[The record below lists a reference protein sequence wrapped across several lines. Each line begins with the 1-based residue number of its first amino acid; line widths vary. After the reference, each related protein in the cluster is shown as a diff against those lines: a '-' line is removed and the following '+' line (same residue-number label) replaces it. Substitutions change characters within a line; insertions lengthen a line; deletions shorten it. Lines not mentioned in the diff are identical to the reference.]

1 MYMNFLVK
9 IPTGENG
16 ITIKNIKGTT
26 YVYYAYERK
35 YDPDKKYSVPKTTS
49 IGRRDDEHLDMMYPN
64 ANYMKFFP
72 DIEIPEELEG
82 DTSRSSCLNV
92 GAFFVIRKIIASYH
106 IDEMVN
112 RIVGKDAGLF
122 LDLAAYSILTENN
135 AGQYYPDYA
144 YKHPLFTKGMHVY
157 SDSKISDFLGQ
168 DMTDARIAFLN
179 EWNKNRDHRSKIYV
193 SYDSTNKHC
202 QAGDI
207 DLAEIGHEKD
217 KQDKPIFN
225 YAIAYDRNNNEPLFY
240 EDYPGSINDV
250 SQHQYMLEKV
260 EGYGYKNI
268 GFILDR
274 GYFSEANIHYMDH
287 HGYGFVIMVKGMKDL
302 VSELV
307 LKHRGSFEQS
317 RANSIRSY
325 KVNGMT
331 VKMQL
336 FPSDE
341 KDRYFHIYYNDRKH
355 AAEREN
361 VERKIDRIVEFLEKN
376 RGKKIPP
383 SPNIEKYFKLE
394 IYNKGKEDERLLA
407 WRERTD
413 VIDREIA
420 LCGYFVLI
428 TSESMTA
435 EEAINL
441 YKSRDV
447 SEKLFR
453 GDKSYMGAR
462 AERVYGNES
471 LETKLFIEFIALII
485 RNKIYTCL
493 KDEVKESGQKEN
505 YMTVPAALKELEK
518 IEMIKSS
525 DNTYRIDHAV
535 SATQKAILKAFGM
548 NAADIKTLGRALGED
563 LKNVIVKA
571 NAERED

>member
-1 MYMNFLVK
+1 M
-9 IPTGENG
+9 
-16 ITIKNIKGTT
+16 
-26 YVYYAYERK
+26 
-35 YDPDKKYSVPKTTS
+35 
-49 IGRRDDEHLDMMYPN
+49 EH
-64 ANYMKFFP
+64 
-72 DIEIPEELEG
+72 
-82 DTSRSSCLNV
+82 
-92 GAFFVIRKIIASYH
+92 
-106 IDEMVN
+106 
-112 RIVGKDAGLF
+112 GK
-122 LDLAAYSILTENN
+122 
-135 AGQYYPDYA
+135 
-144 YKHPLFTKGMHVY
+144 
-157 SDSKISDFLGQ
+157 
-168 DMTDARIAFLN
+168 
-179 EWNKNRDHRSKIYV
+179 V

-207 DLAEIGHEKD
+207 DLAEMGHEKD

-225 YAIAYDRNNNEPLFY
+225 YAVAYDRNNNEPLFY

-250 SQHQYMLEKV
+250 SQLQYMLEKV
-260 EGYGYKNI
+260 EGYGYRNI

-287 HGYGFVIMVKGMKDL
+287 HGYGFVIMVKGMKVL
-302 VSELV
+302 VSDLV
-307 LKHRGSFEQS
+307 LKYKGSFEQN

-376 RGKKIPP
+376 RGKKIPK

-394 IYNKGKEDERLLA
+394 IYNEGKEDERLLA

-428 TSESMTA
+428 TSESMTE

-505 YMTVPAALKELEK
+505 YMIVPAALKELEK

-563 LKNVIVKA
+563 LKKVSVKA
-571 NAERED
+571 NVDRED

>member
-1 MYMNFLVK
+1 M
-9 IPTGENG
+9 
-16 ITIKNIKGTT
+16 
-26 YVYYAYERK
+26 
-35 YDPDKKYSVPKTTS
+35 
-49 IGRRDDEHLDMMYPN
+49 
-64 ANYMKFFP
+64 
-72 DIEIPEELEG
+72 
-82 DTSRSSCLNV
+82 
-92 GAFFVIRKIIASYH
+92 IRKIIASYH
-106 IDEMVN
+106 IDEMIG

-157 SDSKISDFLGQ
+157 SDSKVSDFIGQ
-168 DMTDARIAFLN
+168 DMTGARIAFLN
-179 EWNKNRDHRSKIYV
+179 EWNKSRNHRSKIYV

-207 DLAEIGHEKD
+207 DLAKIGHEKD

-225 YAIAYDRNNNEPLFY
+225 CTVAYDRNNNEPLFY
-240 EDYPGSINDV
+240 EGYPGSINDV
-250 SQHQYMLEKV
+250 SQLQYMLEKV

-302 VSELV
+302 VSALV
-307 LKHRGSFEQS
+307 LKHKGSFEQS
-317 RANSIRSY
+317 RANSIKSY
-325 KVNGMT
+325 KVNGVI

-376 RGKKIPP
+376 RGKKIPK

-394 IYNKGKEDERLLA
+394 IYNEGKEDERLLA

-435 EEAINL
+435 EEA
-441 YKSRDV
+441 
-447 SEKLFR
+447 
-453 GDKSYMGAR
+453 
-462 AERVYGNES
+462 
-471 LETKLFIEFIALII
+471 
-485 RNKIYTCL
+485 
-493 KDEVKESGQKEN
+493 KESGRKEN

-548 NAADIKTLGRALGED
+548 NATFSLAFFGSSLVVFKYYFHYGMKEFFLDHLKYLLITVAIGTVVYTICGAVVLQSIVITLLIKSIMCFSLTFLLYWLILRKFSNYNETITW
-563 LKNVIVKA
+563 LKKVLKA
-571 NAERED
+571 KC

>member
-1 MYMNFLVK
+1 
-9 IPTGENG
+9 
-16 ITIKNIKGTT
+16 
-26 YVYYAYERK
+26 
-35 YDPDKKYSVPKTTS
+35 
-49 IGRRDDEHLDMMYPN
+49 
-64 ANYMKFFP
+64 
-72 DIEIPEELEG
+72 
-82 DTSRSSCLNV
+82 
-92 GAFFVIRKIIASYH
+92 
-106 IDEMVN
+106 
-112 RIVGKDAGLF
+112 
-122 LDLAAYSILTENN
+122 
-135 AGQYYPDYA
+135 
-144 YKHPLFTKGMHVY
+144 
-157 SDSKISDFLGQ
+157 
-168 DMTDARIAFLN
+168 
-179 EWNKNRDHRSKIYV
+179 
-193 SYDSTNKHC
+193 
-202 QAGDI
+202 
-207 DLAEIGHEKD
+207 
-217 KQDKPIFN
+217 
-225 YAIAYDRNNNEPLFY
+225 
-240 EDYPGSINDV
+240 
-250 SQHQYMLEKV
+250 
-260 EGYGYKNI
+260 
-268 GFILDR
+268 
-274 GYFSEANIHYMDH
+274 
-287 HGYGFVIMVKGMKDL
+287 
-302 VSELV
+302 
-307 LKHRGSFEQS
+307 
-317 RANSIRSY
+317 
-325 KVNGMT
+325 MT

-336 FPSDE
+336 FHSDE

-563 LKNVIVKA
+563 LKKVSVKA
-571 NAERED
+571 NVDRED